1 MTRHI
6 ALGNGNLLVSIDK
19 NYRIRDFF
27 YPYVGQENHVSSKHH
42 LIGVWIDGK
51 ISWISK
57 KEWDLDISYK
67 QDTLV
72 TDVIAINENLKIK
85 LNINETIHPE
95 KNILLRKINVHN
107 LDDKKRTIKVFFAQT
122 FQISEANVGDT
133 VYYDPELK
141 SIVDYKGKRYF
152 LIGGSCDN
160 KNFDEYATG
169 VEGDIFSR
177 QGTWVDAEDGHLSKN
192 PIEHG
197 SVDSTIG
204 FYPEIESQQSRDVF
218 YWIAVGQDLKEVRE
232 LREYILKNSPQKLL
246 EEAEQKGRS
255 WVSKEHINLEC
266 LGEDVAKFF
275 RQSLL
280 ILRTQIDNRGAI
292 IAANDTHTFRSKK
305 DTYSY
310 MWPRD
315 GALVARSLDRTGH
328 HNITNRFFKFCEKVI
343 DEKGCLMHKY
353 RPDGSMGSSWH
364 SWLKGSEPQ
373 LPIQEDGTALVLDA
387 LWKDF
392 EMNDDEKLISQ
403 MYKTFIKKAGDFL
416 VDFRDEETKLPKESY
431 DLWEEKLGVHTFTCA
446 TVFAGLNAAKN
457 FAEKFGTKTDAQKY
471 AKAAQ
476 EVKQAIIE
484 NLYDEERQV
493 FTKGIYYD
501 EEKNPHFDYTI
512 DASTMYG
519 LFEYNILEIED
530 PRMQRTFDITMEKL
544 WNLNGNGGMCRY
556 ENDQYYRYPN
566 SSENPWFVCT
576 MWLAEY
582 YITKAK
588 NTEELEQAKELI
600 DWTIENAVPTGI
612 LSEQIKSSTQE
623 PLSVA
628 PLTWSHAGFIIA
640 VMKYVEKCEKLSN
653 QQ

>member
-6 ALGNGNLLVSIDK
+6 ALGNGDLLVSIDK

-27 YPYVGQENHVSSKHH
+27 YPYVGQENHVSGKHH
-42 LIGVWIDGK
+42 LIGVWIDGTM
-51 ISWISK
+51 SWVSK
-57 KEWDLDISYK
+57 KDWDLQIRYK

-72 TDVIAINENLKIK
+72 TDVIATNNSLKVN
-85 LNINETIHPE
+85 LNINETVYPE
-95 KNILLRKINVHN
+95 KNILMRKVNIQN
-107 LDDKKRTIKVFFAQT
+107 LDNKKRTIKIFFSQQ
-122 FQISEANVGDT
+122 FQISESNVGDT

-152 LIGGSCDN
+152 LIGGSCDD

-169 VEGDIFSR
+169 MNGGIFSR
-177 QGTWVDAEDGHLSKN
+177 QGTWVDAEDGQLSKN

-204 FYPEIESQQSRDVF
+204 FYPEIESNQSRDVF
-218 YWIAVGQDLKEVRE
+218 YWIAVGKDIKEVGG
-232 LREYILKNSPQKLL
+232 LRNFILKHSPQGLL
-246 EEAEQKGRS
+246 NDAEEKGKS
-255 WVSKEHINLEC
+255 WVSKENVGLEC
-266 LGEDVAKFF
+266 LGDNVAKFF

-328 HNITNRFFKFCEKVI
+328 HNITKRFFKFCEKVI
-343 DEKGCLMHKY
+343 DDRGCLMHKY

-364 SWLKGSEPQ
+364 SWLKGSELQ
-373 LPIQEDGTALVLDA
+373 LPIQEDETALVLDA

-392 EMNDDEKLISQ
+392 EINDDEKTIRQ

-416 VDFRDEETKLPKESY
+416 VYFRDEETKLPKESY
-431 DLWEEKLGVHTFTCA
+431 DLWEEKLGVHTFTCS
-446 TVFAGLNAAKN
+446 TVYAGLNAAKN
-457 FAEKFGTKTDAQKY
+457 FAERFGTKSDTRKY
-471 AKAAQ
+471 LKAAN
-476 EVKQAIIE
+476 EVREAIIN
-484 NLYDEERQV
+484 NLYDEKRQV

-512 DASTMYG
+512 DSSTMYG
-519 LFEYNILEIED
+519 LFEYNVLEIDD
-530 PRMQRTFDITMEKL
+530 PRMQKTFEITMEKL
-544 WNLNGNGGMCRY
+544 WNLNKKGGMCRY

-566 SSENPWFVCT
+566 SPENPWFVCT

-588 NTEELEQAKELI
+588 NIGELEKAKELI
-600 DWTIENAVPTGI
+600 NWTMENAVPTGV
-612 LSEQIKSSTQE
+612 LSEQIKSNTGE

-628 PLTWSHAGFIIA
+628 PLTWSHAGFITA
-640 VMKYVEKCEKLSN
+640 VMKYTEKYEELNK
-653 QQ
+653 